1 MFDSPEYVSELVR
14 QNFFAMVSNS
24 SFAPGKA
31 NLNSLVVFFVE
42 SLDFLDGVQASVII
56 KNRRSSVLK
65 FMSGK

>member
-14 QNFFAMVSNS
+14 QDFFAMVSNS

-42 SLDFLDGVQASVII
+42 SLDFLDGLLQFRLA
-56 KNRRSSVLK
+56 
-65 FMSGK
+65 

>member
-42 SLDFLDGVQASVII
+42 SLDFLDGFLQFRLAW
-56 KNRRSSVLK
+56 
-65 FMSGK
+65 